1 MLFRSLTH
9 CITPGREDVD
19 LETKVYN
26 VRDIVHQLPAANFDL
41 LKRIVEHLEKYVPV
55 CDAFAEERKLTNPSQ
70 GD

>member
-1 MLFRSLTH
+1 M
-9 CITPGREDVD
+9 D

-70 GD
+70 GN